1 MNYFFH
7 TTQEF
12 LDFFLE
18 SEIHETQLNCLEIVE
33 NNLET
38 DLLIEALEFF
48 SSIANVQFHFPICKS
63 LLHVLAQKSPV
74 ELFCSIEGKDIPHIT
89 KIQTVQKLK
98 LLDTLLFDASLLLL
112 LPNLSHL
119 EITYTNPDVLN
130 EYVFVKRLS
139 SCCMRSILLVP

>member
-18 SEIHETQLNCLEIVE
+18 NEVHETQLNCLEIVE

-48 SSIANVQFHFPICKS
+48 SSIANV
-63 LLHVLAQKSPV
+63 
-74 ELFCSIEGKDIPHIT
+74 
-89 KIQTVQKLK
+89 
-98 LLDTLLFDASLLLL
+98 
-112 LPNLSHL
+112 
-119 EITYTNPDVLN
+119 
-130 EYVFVKRLS
+130 
-139 SCCMRSILLVP
+139 